1 MLTTEE
7 RTARLAE
14 TLKRLRLPTVRACY
28 EEQADLAR
36 REALSYEH
44 YLLELLERECEVR
57 QHKRIERY
65 LRESK
70 LPFEKTMAAFDRNRL
85 PERVNHQ
92 VSVLLEGGFF
102 DRRENILA
110 FGNPGSGKTHLL
122 CALGQELIY
131 QGRRVLFRPCSL
143 RLQGSVSPEESLRAH
158 RVDFLVPLRA

>member
-57 QHKRIERY
+57 QQKRIERY

-70 LPFEKTMAAFDRNRL
+70 LPLEKTLDSFDRSRL
-85 PERVNHQ
+85 PERVNQ
-92 VSVLLEGGFF
+92 
-102 DRRENILA
+102 
-110 FGNPGSGKTHLL
+110 
-122 CALGQELIY
+122 Q
-131 QGRRVLFRPCSL
+131 
-143 RLQGSVSPEESLRAH
+143 
-158 RVDFLVPLRA
+158 

>member
-44 YLLELLERECEVR
+44 YLLELVERECEVR
-57 QHKRIERY
+57 QQKRIERY

-70 LPFEKTMAAFDRNRL
+70 LPLEKTLEAAK
-85 PERVNHQ
+85 
-92 VSVLLEGGFF
+92 GGLKWH
-102 DRRENILA
+102 EIMGLM
-110 FGNPGSGKTHLL
+110 THI
-122 CALGQELIY
+122 AVKGV
-131 QGRRVLFRPCSL
+131 GAV
-143 RLQGSVSPEESLRAH
+143 QGSDEIGAELKAAVGGKMSKLLKLGAWVLADAAADLEDEGR
-158 RVDFLVPLRA
+158 